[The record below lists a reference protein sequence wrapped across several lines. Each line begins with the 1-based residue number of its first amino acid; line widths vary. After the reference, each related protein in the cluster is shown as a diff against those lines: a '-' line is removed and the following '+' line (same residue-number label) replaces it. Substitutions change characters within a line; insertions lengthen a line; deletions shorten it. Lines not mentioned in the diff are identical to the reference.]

1 MLAIR
6 PRLLVARVAYQRL
19 TRLSLPRRFPIA
31 QFPNLPLIVALL
43 ADGAGRFLDGS
54 AHSYATS
61 MSYLALAIWAYLELV
76 SGVNWFRRVLG
87 LAFVILSIVRVAHA
101 LPG

>member
-31 QFPNLPLIVALL
+31 QF
-43 ADGAGRFLDGS
+43 
-54 AHSYATS
+54 
-61 MSYLALAIWAYLELV
+61 
-76 SGVNWFRRVLG
+76 
-87 LAFVILSIVRVAHA
+87 VILSIVRVAHA